1 MVFDFLSILALG
13 VDVPKTESKVEDEAT
28 RVTDEL

>member
-13 VDVPKTESKVEDEAT
+13 VSGDAGQAVQEHVK
-28 RVTDEL
+28 DEL